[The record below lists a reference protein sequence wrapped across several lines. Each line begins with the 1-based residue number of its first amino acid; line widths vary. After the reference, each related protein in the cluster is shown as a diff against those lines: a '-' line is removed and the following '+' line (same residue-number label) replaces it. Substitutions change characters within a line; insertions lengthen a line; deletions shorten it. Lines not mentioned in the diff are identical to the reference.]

1 MEERSSLRSNQ
12 FFRLRLLSASAD
24 EIPLI
29 LKEYEHEAEALEEQ
43 LVQICWYMRGWSM
56 EGAWASTPSV
66 RKKAMA
72 LIEKNIE
79 RTKESGIAL
88 L

>member
-1 MEERSSLRSNQ
+1 M
-12 FFRLRLLSASAD
+12 
-24 EIPLI
+24 I
-29 LKEYEHEAEALEEQ
+29 LKEYEADAEALEEQ
-43 LVQICWYMRGWSM
+43 LVQLCWYMRGWDLQT
-56 EGAWASTPSV
+56 AYASTPSV

-79 RTKESGIAL
+79 RTKESGLPL